1 MTHMEKLYEQTLPDG
16 RKLIVEAVYINGTM
30 DSVEASVYK
39 VDEDGELGERTDAI
53 GELTTGPDVLWQRE
67 DA

>member
-30 DSVEASVYK
+30 DSVEASVYEVGK
-39 VDEDGELGERTDAI
+39 DGELGERTDAI
-53 GELTTGPDVLWQRE
+53 GEPTDAPEVLWQRE
-67 DA
+67 AA